1 MTKLEGWSLGSASC
15 GWGFGKEL
23 IKNCKVCNVKRHP
36 SMKPYINLH
45 KFFPFLNHIFILQ
58 NLTACPKSVFRYFR
72 HAEVDAA
79 NNSYVKN
86 GFF

>member
-15 GWGFGKEL
+15 GWGFRKEL

-45 KFFPFLNHIFILQ
+45 KIFPFLNHIFIL
-58 NLTACPKSVFRYFR
+58 
-72 HAEVDAA
+72 
-79 NNSYVKN
+79 
-86 GFF
+86 